1 MGDNREVNAVVE
13 KVASNTPQQI
23 TSPALIPST
32 SAQSIPQ
39 TQKQYVTPLSRM
51 FPLLSEATIS
61 SALNQCQGNLSTT
74 LDMLLTQDRMDCEIH
89 QQASYSEE
97 QIPICNLWI
106 RGECS
111 GGRAAACR
119 KRHFYID
126 SDTRGMAKYRPV
138 SSQNNG
144 SKLSRFSSPY
154 KARLIT
160 EQIQLQREEVD
171 LETGKKVTW
180 YETKEQE
187 YVDLTGSSP
196 LKVIEVLSED
206 KSEKQNH
213 NTKKDFPKAN
223 TFQEDEPTEF
233 RSVESSP
240 NTGYDD
246 DDTKGQV
253 GETPK
258 LTRVERASKNPGETV
273 AENSREG
280 DISGEPM
287 TTIDIEV
294 HPVIYPDDDI
304 FSDSS
309 SVASINLGELSQGSI
324 LDYSSASPNLSKG
337 LKIPDRKRRKA
348 LVSPS
353 STPSSAASSPKKF
366 DGPVEKSSEAAGMK
380 NELSDDLV
388 ENRPPSKAKRLL
400 LVHN

>member
-1 MGDNREVNAVVE
+1 
-13 KVASNTPQQI
+13 
-23 TSPALIPST
+23 
-32 SAQSIPQ
+32 
-39 TQKQYVTPLSRM
+39 M

-119 KRHFYID
+119 ERHFYID
-126 SDTRGMAKYRPV
+126 SDTRGRAKYRPV

-144 SKLSRFSSPY
+144 SKFSRFSSPY
-154 KARLIT
+154 IARLIT

-196 LKVIEVLSED
+196 LKVIEVSSED

-213 NTKKDFPKAN
+213 IIKRDFPKAN

-240 NTGYDD
+240 NTGDD
-246 DDTKGQV
+246 DDDTKGQVGETPKLTRVERASKNPGETVAENSREGDISGEPILTIYAYDDIFSDSSSVASINLSELSQGSILDYSSASPNLSKGLKIPDRKRRKALVSPNTGDDDDETKGQV

-294 HPVIYPDDDI
+294 HPVIYADDDI

-309 SVASINLGELSQGSI
+309 SVASINLSELS
-324 LDYSSASPNLSKG
+324 
-337 LKIPDRKRRKA
+337 
-348 LVSPS
+348 
-353 STPSSAASSPKKF
+353 
-366 DGPVEKSSEAAGMK
+366 
-380 NELSDDLV
+380 
-388 ENRPPSKAKRLL
+388 
-400 LVHN
+400 

>member
-1 MGDNREVNAVVE
+1 M
-13 KVASNTPQQI
+13 
-23 TSPALIPST
+23 
-32 SAQSIPQ
+32 
-39 TQKQYVTPLSRM
+39 
-51 FPLLSEATIS
+51 
-61 SALNQCQGNLSTT
+61 
-74 LDMLLTQDRMDCEIH
+74 
-89 QQASYSEE
+89 
-97 QIPICNLWI
+97 
-106 RGECS
+106 RG
-111 GGRAAACR
+111 R
-119 KRHFYID
+119 
-126 SDTRGMAKYRPV
+126 AKYRPV

-196 LKVIEVLSED
+196 LKVIEVSSED

-223 TFQEDEPTEF
+223 TFQEEEPTEF

-240 NTGYDD
+240 NTRDDD

-280 DISGEPM
+280 DISGEPIL
-287 TTIDIEV
+287 TI
-294 HPVIYPDDDI
+294 YAYDDI

-309 SVASINLGELSQGSI
+309 SVASINLSELSQGSI

-388 ENRPPSKAKRLL
+388 ENSPPSKAKRLL